1 LTVQIALGAPGVY
14 TQPTVPRLVLRTVD
28 MHVCAFV
35 GVAPRG
41 PARVPLVDEVW
52 PDTRPSVEA
61 SRPRLRSVPVAV
73 ESWDEYRRLYGGFEG
88 TGLLPFAVSTF
99 FQQGGRRAHI
109 VRIVHEYGNYALNGT
124 AVATANLVG
133 VTTSAAGQIGLKA
146 RDEGS
151 WGNRLTASLS
161 FQARPVTFFR
171 ASPLDLRLDAGSP
184 VPAGALL
191 RLAFGDGTRALRL
204 VALAWDQPRPDR
216 AGFERVATFAQA
228 TASAPVGVE
237 IIEATLEVLDGD
249 PLFSRREVHDRLGL
263 SSEHPRWIATVV
275 CNESALIFPDA
286 SWIGLEV
293 LPADATLKPAE
304 AFAFDGG
311 ADREQDIVPND
322 FFDPTWVLGDDSPA
336 SGVHSLVGIDELSLV
351 VVPDLYSPRPIPALE
366 NIVDVPSLAGPN
378 FERCEVVPAPPDQA
392 QPVPDLVG
400 LRLDPELPDDL
411 AKIIQL
417 QQQLTD
423 LADLLR
429 SFVVLLDVPPRLGQ
443 RQILAW
449 RAAFDTSFAAAYHP
463 WLHVAPLGDLRSGL
477 VPINP
482 SAVAAGI
489 VARRELAFG
498 VPFGPANELAQEV
511 LGVVDSVSPPR
522 HDELHPNAINV
533 FLPERDGIRLTAA
546 RTLSSDR
553 SLRQL
558 SVRRLMTM
566 LERVLIEEMQWAVF
580 EPNNAALRATLTE
593 LLTNFLRRMYQAG
606 AFKGTEDQAFF
617 VSCDERLNPPYVADL
632 GQLIVEIGV
641 APAEPLE
648 YIVLRITRDGDATLR
663 VESVRG

>member
-1 LTVQIALGAPGVY
+1 MTVQIALGAPGVY
-14 TQPTVPRLVLRTVD
+14 TLPTVPRLTLRTLD
-28 MHVCAFV
+28 MHVCAFA

-41 PARVPLVDEVW
+41 PARVPLVNEKW
-52 PDTRPSVEA
+52 PDTGPIVEA
-61 SRPRLRSVPVAV
+61 LRPRLRSVPVAV

-88 TGLLPFAVSTF
+88 TGLMPFAVSTF

-109 VRIVHEYGNYALNGT
+109 VRIVHDYGNESLNAG
-124 AVATANLVG
+124 AVASARLEG
-133 VTTSAAGQIGLKA
+133 VTTSAAAPIRLSA
-146 RDEGS
+146 RDEGA

-161 FQARPVTFFR
+161 FQARPMTF
-171 ASPLDLRLDAGSP
+171 ASASVLDLRFDAGAP

-191 RLAFGDGTRALRL
+191 RLMFGDGTRVLRF
-204 VALAWDQPRPDR
+204 VSLAWDQPRPDR
-216 AGFERVATFAQA
+216 AGYERVTTFDQA
-228 TASAPVGVE
+228 TAAAPVGVE
-237 IIEATLEVLDGD
+237 IVEATLEVYDGD
-249 PLFSRREVHDRLGL
+249 PLFSRREIHSGLGL
-263 SSEHPRWIATVV
+263 SSNHPRWIATVL
-275 CNESALIFPDA
+275 CNESTLLFPDP
-286 SWIGLEV
+286 SWSDLQV
-293 LPADATLKPAE
+293 RPAGATLQSAE

-311 ADREQDIVPND
+311 KDREQDIVPGD
-322 FFDPTWVLGDDSPA
+322 FFDPGWVVGDDRPA
-336 SGVHSLVGIDELSLV
+336 SGVHSLVGIEELSLL
-351 VVPDLYSPRPIPALE
+351 VVPDLYSPQPVPALE
-366 NIVDVPSLAGPN
+366 NIVDVPSLAGPD
-378 FERCEVVPAPPDQA
+378 FERCEVVPPPPDQA

-411 AKIIQL
+411 AAIIQL
-417 QQQLTD
+417 QRQLTD
-423 LADLLR
+423 LADQLR

-463 WLHVAPLGDLRSGL
+463 WLHVAPIGDLRSGL

-498 VPFGPANELAQEV
+498 VPFGPANELALEV
-511 LGVVDSVSPPR
+511 FDVADAVSPAR

-533 FLPERDGIRLTAA
+533 YLQERDGIRLTAA
-546 RTLSSDR
+546 RTMSHDS

-566 LERVLIEEMQWAVF
+566 LERVLIEEMQWTVF
-580 EPNNAALRATLTE
+580 EPNNAELRATLTE
-593 LLTNFLRRMYQAG
+593 LLTNFLRRLYQAG

-617 VSCDERLNPPYVADL
+617 VRCDDLLNPSYVVDL

-641 APAEPLE
+641 APSEPIE
-648 YIVLRITRDGDATLR
+648 FIVLRITRDGDATLR
-663 VESVRG
+663 VESLRG